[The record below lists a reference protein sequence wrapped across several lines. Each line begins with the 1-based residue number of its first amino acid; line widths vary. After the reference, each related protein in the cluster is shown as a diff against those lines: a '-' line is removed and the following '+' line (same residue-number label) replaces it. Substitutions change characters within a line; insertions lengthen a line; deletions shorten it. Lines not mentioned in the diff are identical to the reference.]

1 MKPTNAPA
9 CFAAASVFTHD
20 SEVCRKCCAFDAC
33 AAASLETL
41 ERIRHVVNVA
51 DLLKRHEK
59 AKKVSREAIK
69 AADQQKAAEQPP
81 GNNQPPLPGAVERK
95 TNVASV
101 SFDLTA
107 QEKAVVMTLTN
118 SKAQEFV
125 VRLLKRGAMVDIKQS
140 VKEKRNTVSESE
152 PPWLRIAIDR
162 LISGGFTRTELRST
176 YAEKLNWQ
184 DKTAGPHASMAV
196 LIFKGFGL
204 AQEIEGRL
212 VPAPA
217 YA

>member
-20 SEVCRKCCAFDAC
+20 SEVCRQCCAFDAC

-41 ERIRHVVNVA
+41 EQIRHVVNVA

-69 AADQQKAAEQPP
+69 AADEKKLADQPP
-81 GNNQPPLPGAVERK
+81 GNNQPPLTGAVERK
-95 TNVASV
+95 TEVVAV
-101 SFDLTA
+101 KFEVTP
-107 QEKAVVMTLTN
+107 EEEAVVAKLS
-118 SKAQEFV
+118 SKVQPIV
-125 VRLLKRGAMVDIKQS
+125 VRMLKRGALSQVKKS
-140 VKEKRNTVSESE
+140 VKEKHNALAESE
-152 PPWLRIAIDR
+152 PEWLRLAVDHMIA
-162 LISGGFTRTELRST
+162 GGFTRSELRETLKTKLDWADSST
-176 YAEKLNWQ
+176 
-184 DKTAGPHASMAV
+184 GPHASMAA
-196 LIFKGFGL
+196 LLLKGFGI

>member
-20 SEVCRKCCAFDAC
+20 SNVCRQCCAFDAC

-41 ERIRHVVNVA
+41 EQIRHIVNVS

-59 AKKVSREAIK
+59 AKKVARATI
-69 AADQQKAAEQPP
+69 AANDQKAALPP
-81 GNNQPPLPGAVERK
+81 GNNQPPLPGAAERK
-95 TNVASV
+95 TDVATV
-101 SFDLTA
+101 KFDLTA
-107 QEKAVVMTLTN
+107 EEEAVVMRLTN

-125 VRLLKRGAMVDIKQS
+125 VRLLKRGAMVQVKQS

-152 PPWLRIAIDR
+152 PPWLRIAIDC
-162 LISGGFTRTELRST
+162 LISGGFTRTELRSI

-184 DKTAGPHASMAV
+184 DKTAGPHASMAA